1 MITLQQYLSDTQ
13 AYLDSLRSEIK
24 ATTHVSLPAIV
35 TKFDAQKQTINCVP
49 TIKELIYLNGS
60 VSFKQFPELQ
70 EVPIEVPRAGNFA
83 ITLPITVGQECR
95 VTFQDLCLDGWWSRG
110 GIQSWNDLRR
120 HDLSDAIATFSP
132 WSQPNV
138 ISDYSTN
145 KLEIRSIDNKT
156 KISLADDSINI
167 DRDGKSKI
175 DIDDTGVSITRNNL
189 SNLLINDSSITINQ
203 GVNTNILINSS
214 EICLQVGSN
223 ALIINSSGIELTTSN
238 LTINGNPY
246 TSHIHSGGTI
256 LPDGTTGPIVIVS

>member
-1 MITLQQYLSDTQ
+1 MITIQQYMSDTQ
-13 AYLDSLRSEIK
+13 CYLDTVKNDIK

-35 TKFDAQKQTINCVP
+35 TKFDADKQTINCIP

-138 ISDYSTN
+138 IPNYSTSN
-145 KLEIRSIDNKT
+145 LEIRSLDNLT
-156 KISLADDSINI
+156 KISIANDSILAMRDTSTVNIDDSGITI
-167 DRDGKSKI
+167 SK
-175 DIDDTGVSITRNNL
+175 NQL
-189 SNLLINDSSITINQ
+189 SNILVTDASIAITQGNQ
-203 GVNTNILINSS
+203 TSILINSA
-214 EICLQVGSN
+214 EIHLQQGAN
-223 ALIINSSGIELTTSN
+223 AIIITSSGIELTTDN

-246 TSHIHSGGTI
+246 RAHTHSGV
-256 LPDGTTGPIVIVS
+256 TTGNGNTGPVTG

>member
-1 MITLQQYLSDTQ
+1 MITLQQYMSDTQ
-13 AYLDSLRSEIK
+13 CYLDTIKNDIK

-35 TKFDAQKQTINCVP
+35 TKFNAEKQTINCIP

-60 VSFKQFPELQ
+60 ISFKQFPELQ

-138 ISDYSTN
+138 ISNYSTSN
-145 KLEIRSIDNKT
+145 LEIRSLDNKT
-156 KISLADDSINI
+156 KIVLANDSITVL
-167 DRDGKSKI
+167 RE
-175 DIDDTGVSITRNNL
+175 NN
-189 SNLLINDSSITINQ
+189 S
-203 GVNTNILINSS
+203 ILINSS
-214 EICLQVGSN
+214 EIRLQQGAN
-223 ALIINSSGIELTTSN
+223 AIIMNLSGIELTTDN
-238 LTINGNPY
+238 LTINGSPY
-246 TSHIHSGGTI
+246 MSHTHSGVTQGNNN
-256 LPDGTTGPIVIVS
+256 TGQVTV